1 MTTASWRQLRLIFN
15 CAGEA
20 KMDDHSVYRT
30 EDLMLFR
37 RIFDECLRG
46 LPADKRTAIHQAR
59 MAKQLLDC
67 AATGER
73 DPVNLG
79 VAATADTPEVV

>member
-1 MTTASWRQLRLIFN
+1 
-15 CAGEA
+15 
-20 KMDDHSVYRT
+20 MDNRSAAYQT

-46 LPADKRTAIHQAR
+46 LPADKRTAIHRAR
-59 MAKQLLDC
+59 IAKQLLDC

-73 DPVNLG
+73 NPIELR
-79 VAATADTPEVV
+79 VAAIADGCGA